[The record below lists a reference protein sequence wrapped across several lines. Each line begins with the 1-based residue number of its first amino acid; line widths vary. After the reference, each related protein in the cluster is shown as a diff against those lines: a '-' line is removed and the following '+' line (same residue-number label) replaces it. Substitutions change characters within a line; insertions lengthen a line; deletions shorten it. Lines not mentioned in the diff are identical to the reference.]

1 MTHEGETHDQRPT
14 TTMFSTRVPA
24 NLTPNRLTRALMER
38 RRAGRPVIDLT
49 ESNPTRAG
57 FEYPSDLLAPLA
69 DARGLIYVPEAL
81 GHHEAR
87 RAVAGEYPRRGATR
101 RGGRVALSAGT

>member
-57 FEYPSDLLAPLA
+57 FEYPHDLLAPLA
-69 DARGLIYVPEAL
+69 DARGLIYAPEPFGL
-81 GHHEAR
+81 IEAR
-87 RAVAGEYPRRGATR
+87 RAVSADYARRGI
-101 RGGRVALSAGT
+101 